1 VSGADAQGYRRA
13 PTAGVQ
19 VRSDI
24 VEAFVFAK
32 RAQGVELLL
41 LKRATPPLA
50 GAWQPVLGH
59 MEQGESAAQCLFREL
74 AEEIGLTPQGGR
86 LLGVW
91 AIEGVQPYYVPQI
104 EAIVLSPR
112 FVVEAAADF
121 VPTLNDEHGAWRWTR
136 RWDDLLWPSQRRA
149 WREALERLIE
159 TPDPQ
164 LRDLLRVQPP

>member
-1 VSGADAQGYRRA
+1 MSGADLQGYRRT

-24 VEAFVFAK
+24 VEAFVCAR
-32 RAQGVELLL
+32 RAEGVELLL
-41 LKRATPPLA
+41 LERATPPLA

-74 AEEIGLTPQGGR
+74 AEEIGLTPAGGQ
-86 LLGVW
+86 LLAVW

-112 FVVEAAADF
+112 FVVDVTADF
-121 VPTLNDEHGAWRWTR
+121 VPALNEEHSAWRWTR

-149 WREALERLIE
+149 WREALERIVE
-159 TPDPQ
+159 AEDQQ
-164 LRDLLRVQPP
+164 LRTLLRVEPP